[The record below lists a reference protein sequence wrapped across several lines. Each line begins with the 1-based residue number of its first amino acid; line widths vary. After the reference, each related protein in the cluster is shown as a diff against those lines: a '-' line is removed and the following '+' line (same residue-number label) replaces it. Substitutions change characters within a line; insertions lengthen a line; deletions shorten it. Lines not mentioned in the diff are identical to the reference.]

1 MRAKAVLAEPLAEVT
16 ALLLTKPTRHLY
28 AALWR
33 AGLLE
38 VVAAARTSPPAEE
51 TSLRPAG

>member
-1 MRAKAVLAEPLAEVT
+1 MRAKTVLAEPLAEVT

-38 VVAAARTSPPAEE
+38 VVLAARASPPAEE
-51 TSLRPAG
+51 TSLRPTG